1 LAVGWFKTYP
11 HVRRPEA
18 DFSRSQSN
26 RFAFFVGATG
36 GLVALATHSL
46 ADFNLHI
53 PANALV
59 GVTLLALLACQSRY
73 GTDRYWFRAGQPAR
87 VILTGGLATLI
98 LALSV
103 DGWRRGQETF
113 WMLQADKLDLFDPEK
128 SNLLQKAFAAEPE
141 NFETAYN
148 LGECLRMRSFQGGDD
163 SAALA
168 QAALEWYDKVNRLDA
183 YYGYGYLRTGMCLD
197 WVGDSLRAQ
206 KYYQQAESLD
216 PNGYFMVA
224 NVGWH
229 YIQTQDFALAR
240 EYFIRSVSLS
250 NGYSSAYAENYL
262 QICETKLLE
271 RASGKPLLPF

>member
-1 LAVGWFKTYP
+1 M
-11 HVRRPEA
+11 
-18 DFSRSQSN
+18 
-26 RFAFFVGATG
+26 GATG